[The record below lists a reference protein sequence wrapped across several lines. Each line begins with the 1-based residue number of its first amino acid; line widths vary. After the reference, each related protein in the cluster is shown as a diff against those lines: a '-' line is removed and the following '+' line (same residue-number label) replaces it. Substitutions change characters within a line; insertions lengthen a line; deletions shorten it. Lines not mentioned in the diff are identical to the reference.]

1 MSACRNAA
9 APDALLAHEPALDQ
23 LGQALVARERGDQLE
38 VERLA
43 RDGRDL
49 GRRARRLGELGGA
62 DQHRVAHGVGER
74 DVAVAG
80 ELEPAPPGL
89 RPRR

>member
-1 MSACRNAA
+1 MSPWRNAA
-9 APDALLAHEPALDQ
+9 APDGSSRTSAALDE
-23 LGQALVARERGDQLE
+23 LGQPLVARERGDQLE
-38 VERLA
+38 LERLA

-49 GRRARRLGELGGA
+49 GGRAGGLGELARA

-80 ELEPAPPGL
+80 QLEPAPPGL